1 MDEWTSL
8 EAAKLAVASL
18 TPLAVLALG
27 LLVSRST
34 RRMESLQHANET
46 VVAQRLEVF
55 GQVSPKLNQ
64 LLCFVAFV
72 GRWKELT
79 PADALT
85 IKRDVDDVMHINR
98 WLFSDPL
105 FATYEALMGRLFAMY
120 ASVDGD
126 APIRARIS
134 SELGDRR
141 LLRWWRPDMAEMFA
155 KSQICEPED
164 ARLVYDELSAAFRAD
179 LYVIDLTHPLPNAG
193 TRRAI
198 STRGRTSPSG
208 ALPVADRPRS
218 DRVMSFPRSAS

>member
-105 FATYEALMGRLFAMY
+105 FATYEAFMGRLFAMY

-141 LLRWWRPDMAEMFA
+141 LLRWWRPDMA
-155 KSQICEPED
+155 
-164 ARLVYDELSAAFRAD
+164 
-179 LYVIDLTHPLPNAG
+179 
-193 TRRAI
+193 
-198 STRGRTSPSG
+198 
-208 ALPVADRPRS
+208 
-218 DRVMSFPRSAS
+218 